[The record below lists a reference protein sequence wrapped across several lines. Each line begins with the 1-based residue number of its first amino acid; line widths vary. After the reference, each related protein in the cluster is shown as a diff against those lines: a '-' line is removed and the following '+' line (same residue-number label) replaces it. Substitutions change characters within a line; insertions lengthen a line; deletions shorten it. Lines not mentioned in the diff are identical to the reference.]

1 VANPVRQPETLVNS
15 ARTFFGAPL
24 SIYPNQ
30 ISADIAFIGVPFGS
44 DDGSSRA
51 AEAVRDAPV
60 YYYAD
65 RRGDSPAKGY
75 YDYDLDTDFLKGIT
89 MVDAGDV
96 PIGKRDVEGNF
107 RRIEATLA
115 AIVDRGV
122 FPVVIGG
129 SHAIAAP
136 ALRGYGKY
144 QPIDVVHI
152 DGHHDFYPPVRGNLS
167 AGALRRISDEVPF
180 ARDLTT
186 IGLRPAAAPHTGR
199 DVYEAMKQRGVR
211 IITARRFRELGAEAA
226 AAEVPKAD
234 RNIYITLDIDV
245 LDTAVAPNVGVAA
258 PGGLSY
264 LEISELLKQLNSRG
278 NVVGID
284 MVSVTPGGTTALVA
298 AQLILD
304 FLSVRFPSKS

>member
-1 VANPVRQPETLVNS
+1 VLRPSEIT
-15 ARTFFGAPL
+15 
-24 SIYPNQ
+24 
-30 ISADIAFIGVPFGS
+30 ADIAFIGIPYGS

-51 AEAVRDAPV
+51 PEAVRDAPV
-60 YYYAD
+60 YYYSD

-75 YDYDLDTDFLKGIT
+75 YDFDEDREFLKGIT

-96 PIGKRDVEGNF
+96 PIGKRDLEGNF
-107 RRIEATLA
+107 RRIERTLG

-152 DGHHDFYPPVRGNLS
+152 DGHHDFYRPVHGGLS
-167 AGALRRISDEVPF
+167 SGALRRISEEVPF

-186 IGLRPAAAPHTGR
+186 IGLRPASAPHTSR
-199 DVYEAMKQRGVR
+199 DIYDDMKKRGVR
-211 IITARRFRELGAEAA
+211 IITARRFRELGAAGA

-245 LDTAVAPNVGVAA
+245 LDTAVAPNVGVAS

-264 LEISELLKQLNSRG
+264 LEVSELLRELNSRG

-304 FLSVRFPSKS
+304 FLSVRFPSKP

>member
-1 VANPVRQPETLVNS
+1 MANIIRQPETLVNQ
-15 ARTFFGAPL
+15 ARTFFNAPL
-24 SIYPNQ
+24 CLNPNE
-30 ISADIAFIGVPFGS
+30 ITADIAFIGVPYGS

-51 AEAVRDAPV
+51 PEAVRDARV

-75 YDYDLDTDFLKGIT
+75 YDYDLDQDMLKGVT

-96 PIGKRDVEGNF
+96 PIGKRDLEGNF
-107 RRIEATLA
+107 RLIEATVG
-115 AIVDRGV
+115 AIVDRGA

-144 QPIDVVHI
+144 QPIDVIHI

-167 AGALRRISDEVPF
+167 AGALRRISEEVPF

-186 IGLRPAAAPHTGR
+186 IGLRPTAAPHTGR
-199 DVYEAMKQRGVR
+199 DVYEDMKQRGVR
-211 IITARRFRELGAEAA
+211 IITARKFRELGAEGAVA
-226 AAEVPKAD
+226 TIPKEK
-234 RNIYITLDIDV
+234 RNIYVTLDIDV
-245 LDTAVAPNVGVAA
+245 LDPSFVPEVSVPAV
-258 PGGLSY
+258 GGLSY
-264 LEISELLKQLNSRG
+264 LEVSELLRQLNTRG
-278 NVVGID
+278 NIIGID

-304 FLSVRFPSKS
+304 FLSVRFPSKK